1 MKSTVAGFVR
11 RISPLVGLLAVGV
24 MIVGSGCQKKAPSA
38 SGTGAPAQAPA
49 SSTPAEQPKADKLAV
64 TVNGSPI
71 MESQVQRYL
80 DLEYKP
86 LLAKYAAQAPQLAV
100 QQEKMFR
107 ENITQNL
114 ITRQLLEEQA
124 KQANIEVTPAELT
137 AEMTT
142 QLSNANPPQ
151 TIEEYK
157 KALEDEG
164 GDFEVTKKNLT
175 DRLKYHK
182 LFDSKFAATMK
193 ATDADAKKYYDE
205 NAKEFQVPEQVRA
218 SHILVRPLDPNTD
231 PNQAKAQAKAK
242 AEDLLKKVKG
252 GADFAAVAK
261 ESSDCPSKEQGG
273 DLGLFTRDKMVK
285 PFADAAFAMKVGDI
299 SDLVETPFGY
309 HIIKVTEH
317 HDPNQITFEKA
328 KTDILSQLTD
338 QKMQESID
346 AYVKSLRESAKIV
359 FPNSPA
365 APAPQ
370 ATEPKIVVPAAP
382 AAPAPLPPS
391 PKIFTPAD
399 ANAKK

>member
-11 RISPLVGLLAVGV
+11 WFSLSVGLLAVGV
-24 MIVGSGCQKKAPSA
+24 MIGGSGCQKKAPPASDTAAPAPAPA
-38 SGTGAPAQAPA
+38 SGT
-49 SSTPAEQPKADKLAV
+49 PAEAPKEDKVAV
-64 TVNGSPI
+64 TVNGTPI

-86 LLAKYAAQAPQLAV
+86 LLAKYAAQAPQLAA
-100 QQEKMFR
+100 QQEKVFR

-124 KQANIEVTPAELT
+124 KQANIEVTPEELT

-142 QLSNANPPQ
+142 QLSNLNPPR

-157 KALEDEG
+157 KAVQEQG
-164 GDFEVTKKNLT
+164 GDFEGIQRILT

-182 LFDSKFAATMK
+182 LFESKFASTTK
-193 ATDADAKKYYDE
+193 ATEADAKKYYDE
-205 NAKEFQVPEQVRA
+205 NAKDFQVPEQVRA
-218 SHILVRPLDPNTD
+218 SHILIRPTDPNTD

-252 GADFAAVAK
+252 GADFATVAK
-261 ESSDCPSKEQGG
+261 ESSDCPSKAQGG
-273 DLGLFTRDKMVK
+273 DLGLFARDKMVK
-285 PFADAAFAMKVGDI
+285 PFADAAFAMKVGEI
-299 SDLVETPFGY
+299 SGLVESPFGY

-317 HDPNQITFEKA
+317 HDPNQTTFEKA
-328 KTDILSQLTD
+328 KTEIIGQLTE
-338 QKMQESID
+338 QKMQEAID
-346 AYVKSLRESAKIV
+346 TYVKSLRQSAKIV
-359 FPNSPA
+359 SPSGPA

-370 ATEPKIVVPAAP
+370 ATEPKIAVPAAP
-382 AAPAPLPPS
+382 APQPTA
-391 PKIFTPAD
+391 PKIVAPAD

>member
-11 RISPLVGLLAVGV
+11 RISPFVGLLAVGV
-24 MIVGSGCQKKAPSA
+24 MIGGSGCQKKAPPA
-38 SGTGAPAQAPA
+38 SDTAAPAQAPA
-49 SSTPAEQPKADKLAV
+49 SSTPAEAPKEDKVAV

-86 LLAKYAAQAPQLAV
+86 LLAKYAAQAPQLAA
-100 QQEKMFR
+100 QQEKVFR

-124 KQANIEVTPAELT
+124 KLAGIQVTPEELT

-142 QLSNANPPQ
+142 QLSSLNPPR

-157 KALEDEG
+157 KAVEEQG
-164 GDFEVTKKNLT
+164 GDFDGIKRILT

-182 LFDSKFAATMK
+182 LFESKFASTTK
-193 ATDADAKKYYDE
+193 PTEADAKKYYDE
-205 NAKEFQVPEQVRA
+205 NTKEFQVPEQVRA
-218 SHILVRPLDPNTD
+218 SHILIRPTDPNTD

-252 GADFAAVAK
+252 GADFATVAK
-261 ESSDCPSKEQGG
+261 ENSDCPSKAQGG

-285 PFADAAFAMKVGDI
+285 PFADAAFAMKVGEI
-299 SDLVETPFGY
+299 SGLVESPFGY

-317 HDPNQITFEKA
+317 HDPNQTMFEKA
-328 KTDILSQLTD
+328 KTEIIGQLTE
-338 QKMQESID
+338 QKMQEAID
-346 AYVKSLRESAKIV
+346 TYVKSLRQSAKIV
-359 FPNSPA
+359 FPSGPA

-370 ATEPKIVVPAAP
+370 PA
-382 AAPAPLPPS
+382 S
-391 PKIFTPAD
+391 PKIAVPAD

>member
-11 RISPLVGLLAVGV
+11 RISPVVGLLAVGV
-24 MIVGSGCQKKAPSA
+24 MIVGSGCQKKAPSG
-38 SGTGAPAQAPA
+38 SGTATPAPA
-49 SSTPAEQPKADKLAV
+49 SSTPAEPPKEDKVAV

-86 LLAKYAAQAPQLAV
+86 LLAKYAAQAPQLAA

-142 QLSNANPPQ
+142 QLSSLNPPR

-157 KALEDEG
+157 KAVQEQG
-164 GDFEVTKKNLT
+164 GDFDGIQRILT

-182 LFDSKFAATMK
+182 LFESKFAATTK
-193 ATDADAKKYYDE
+193 ATEADAKKFYDE
-205 NAKEFQVPEQVRA
+205 NIKDFQVPEQVRA
-218 SHILVRPLDPNTD
+218 SHILIRPTDPNTD
-231 PNQAKAQAKAK
+231 PNQAKVLAKAK
-242 AEDLLKKVKG
+242 AEGLLTKVKG
-252 GADFAAVAK
+252 GADFATVAQ
-261 ESSDCPSKEQGG
+261 ENSECPSKAQGG

-285 PFADAAFAMKVGDI
+285 PFADAAFVMKVGDI
-299 SDLVETPFGY
+299 SDVVETEFGY

-317 HDPNQITFEKA
+317 NDPNQITFEKA
-328 KTDILSQLTD
+328 KTDIISQLTD

-346 AYVKSLRESAKIV
+346 TYVKSLRESAKIV
-359 FPNSPA
+359 FPSSPA

-370 ATEPKIVVPAAP
+370 APEPTIVAP
-382 AAPAPLPPS
+382 TAPAPLPPS
-391 PKIFTPAD
+391 PKIVTPAD

>member
-1 MKSTVAGFVR
+1 MKSIVAGFVR
-11 RISPLVGLLAVGV
+11 CTSLSVGLLAVGV
-24 MIVGSGCQKKAPSA
+24 MIAGSGCQKKAPSGSDTA
-38 SGTGAPAQAPA
+38 TPAQPSA
-49 SSTPAEQPKADKLAV
+49 SSTPAEQPKVDKVAV
-64 TVNGSPI
+64 TVNGNPI

-86 LLAKYAAQAPQLAV
+86 LLAKYAAQAPQLAE

-114 ITRQLLEEQA
+114 ITRQLLEEQV
-124 KQANIEVTPAELT
+124 KQAGIQVTPEELT

-142 QLSNANPPQ
+142 QLSSLNPPR
-151 TIEEYK
+151 TIDEYK
-157 KALEDEG
+157 KALAEQG
-164 GDFEVTKKNLT
+164 GDFEGVKGILT

-182 LFDSKFAATMK
+182 LFDSKFAAASK
-193 ATDADAKKYYDE
+193 ATEADAKKYYDE
-205 NAKEFQVPEQVRA
+205 NTKAFQVPEQVRA
-218 SHILVRPLDPNTD
+218 SHILIRPLDPNTD

-252 GADFAAVAK
+252 GADFATVAK
-261 ESSDCPSKEQGG
+261 ESSDCPSKAQGG

-299 SDLVETPFGY
+299 SDLVESPFGY

-328 KTDILSQLTD
+328 KTDIISQLTD
-338 QKMQESID
+338 EKMQASID
-346 AYVKSLRESAKIV
+346 TYVKSLRDSAKIV
-359 FPNSPA
+359 FPPSPA
-365 APAPQ
+365 VPAPQ
-370 ATEPKIVVPAAP
+370 ATEPKIVAP
-382 AAPAPLPPS
+382 AAPAPQPPS
-391 PKIFTPAD
+391 PKIAVPAD

>member
-1 MKSTVAGFVR
+1 MKSAVAGFVR
-11 RISPLVGLLAVGV
+11 CISLSVGLLAVGV
-24 MIVGSGCQKKAPSA
+24 MIGGSGCQKKAPPA
-38 SGTGAPAQAPA
+38 SDTAAPAPAPA
-49 SSTPAEQPKADKLAV
+49 SSTPAEAPKEDKVAV
-64 TVNGSPI
+64 TVNGTPI

-86 LLAKYAAQAPQLAV
+86 LLAKYAAQAPQLAA
-100 QQEKMFR
+100 QQEKVFR

-124 KQANIEVTPAELT
+124 KQANIEVTPEELT

-142 QLSNANPPQ
+142 QLSNLNPPR

-157 KALEDEG
+157 KAVKEQG
-164 GDFEVTKKNLT
+164 GDFDGIQKILT

-182 LFDSKFAATMK
+182 LFESKFASTTK

-205 NAKEFQVPEQVRA
+205 NVKEFQVPEQVRA
-218 SHILVRPLDPNTD
+218 SHILIRPTDPNTD
-231 PNQAKAQAKAK
+231 PNQAKAQARAK

-252 GADFAAVAK
+252 GADFATVAK
-261 ESSDCPSKEQGG
+261 ESSDCPSKAQGG
-273 DLGLFTRDKMVK
+273 DLGLFSRDKMVK

-299 SDLVETPFGY
+299 SDLVESPFGY

-317 HDPNQITFEKA
+317 HDPNQTTFEKA
-328 KTDILSQLTD
+328 KTEIIGQLTER
-338 QKMQESID
+338 KMQEAID
-346 AYVKSLRESAKIV
+346 TYVKSLRQSAKIV
-359 FPNSPA
+359 SASGPA

-382 AAPAPLPPS
+382 APQPTA
-391 PKIFTPAD
+391 PKIVAPAD